1 VADSGER
8 VVVVVDDVDLL
19 GFTGPLDG
27 PLREIVAT
35 GRDRGVGLAYAGTG
49 ETLTQAISGWVGE
62 AKRSRQGVLLAPQTS
77 LEGDLLGT
85 RVPPSMLRVGVRP
98 GRGHVADATGTLR
111 TVVIPHTVL
120 R

>member
-1 VADSGER
+1 

-19 GFTGPLDG
+19 GYSSPLDP
-27 PLREIVAT
+27 PLREVVAT
-35 GRDRGVGLAYAGTG
+35 GRDRRVGLAYAGSG
-49 ETLTQAISGWVGE
+49 ETLSQAISGWVGE

-85 RVPPSMLRVGVRP
+85 RIPPSLLRTGVRP
-98 GRGHVADATGTLR
+98 GRGHVVDATGVLR
-111 TVVIPHTVL
+111 TVTIPHTVL